1 MTTFIR
7 SKAQKTPMD
16 ERTWR
21 ADLIFSCHEKK
32 KDNAKKKETKLKQAG
47 TLLFT
52 LMPRV

>member
-7 SKAQKTPMD
+7 SEAQKTSID

-32 KDNAKKKETKLKQAG
+32 KDNAKKITK
-47 TLLFT
+47 
-52 LMPRV
+52 PN